1 MQCLGWQCNEP
12 CRWLI
17 CQQNLHAKKGEP
29 RKTKLCFLYGNV
41 CGAWKK
47 VDTKQPSCFLD
58 NFHFILLSISL
69 PFVHSMPLLYFLSL
83 SLSHSLCLSHL
94 QIQDIYTYTYICRY
108 TRIHIQYS
116 YNICINIYI
125 LDCAFSNCMQLCDS
139 RCTFLES
146 RWPWCR
152 NQTKTVHGQC
162 VIKCKHNIQLSNSY
176 I

>member
-1 MQCLGWQCNEP
+1 MP
-12 CRWLI
+12 
-17 CQQNLHAKKGEP
+17 KKGSLAKQTFVFCMEMFVALEK
-29 RKTKLCFLYGNV
+29 RLTQNSLHFFLII
-41 CGAWKK
+41 
-47 VDTKQPSCFLD
+47 
-58 NFHFILLSISL
+58 FILSFYPYPCHL
-69 PFVHSMPLLYFLSL
+69 FTVCRFYTFSL
-83 SLSHSLCLSHL
+83 SLSHSLSLSL
-94 QIQDIYTYTYICRY
+94 ICKYKIY
-108 TRIHIQYS
+108 IHIHTYADIQEYI
-116 YNICINIYI
+116 YNIHIIYVYIYIYI